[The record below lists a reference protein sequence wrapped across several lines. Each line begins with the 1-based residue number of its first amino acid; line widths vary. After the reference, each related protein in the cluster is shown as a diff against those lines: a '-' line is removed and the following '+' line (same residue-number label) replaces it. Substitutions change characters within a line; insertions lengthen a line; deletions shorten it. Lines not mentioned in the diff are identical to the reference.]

1 MIKKY
6 TVYATAAK
14 IIRYDFEIEV
24 EAENEEQARELAR
37 EGNIVSEEVSDVYFD
52 DEQFKIEKVEQC

>member
-1 MIKKY
+1 MTKKY
-6 TVYATAAK
+6 TVYATAVE
-14 IIRYDFEIEV
+14 IRTYDLEIEV

-37 EGNIVSEEVSDVYFD
+37 EGDIVSEELSEAYFD

>member
-6 TVYATAAK
+6 TVHATAAK
-14 IIRYDFEIEV
+14 IIRYDLEIEV